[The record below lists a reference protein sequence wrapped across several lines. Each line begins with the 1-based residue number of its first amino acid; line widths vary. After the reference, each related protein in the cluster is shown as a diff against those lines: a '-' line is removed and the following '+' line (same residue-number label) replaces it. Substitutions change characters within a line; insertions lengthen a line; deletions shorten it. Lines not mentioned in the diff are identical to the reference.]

1 MNDYIFSVP
10 VPNLGKCE
18 KKGQWDS
25 PADVNDCKACMS
37 NSTPDYPLFYCDGQ
51 CMSKYNLNG
60 ACSTN
65 SLVAKN
71 NDQCSNP
78 CYQVAPPSVL
88 PHQCEDMFDCPQG
101 FICDKGMC
109 VKAPKQE
116 PAPNVAP
123 LGMGH
128 SSTNKPKK
136 PHKSKMKYIIPMII
150 LMVVLIAILTFIL
163 FMAK

>member
-1 MNDYIFSVP
+1 MNNYFSVP

-18 KKGQWDS
+18 KRGQWDH
-25 PADVNDCKACMS
+25 PADVTDCQACIS

-71 NDQCSNP
+71 TDQCSSP

-88 PHQCEDMFDCPQG
+88 PHQCEDMFDCPNG

-109 VKAPKQE
+109 VKEPKQ
-116 PAPNVAP
+116 PQNNMP
-123 LGMGH
+123 LNLRKGN
-128 SSTNKPKK
+128 SATKK
-136 PHKSKMKYIIPMII
+136 PSHGKNKMKYVIPMVI
-150 LMVVLIAILTFIL
+150 LLVVLILIITFIL
-163 FMAK
+163 FTKA